1 MKAILWF
8 FCPFLAN
15 SVSAGRLE
23 LPANGLKGH
32 CLFNYRQ
39 ARDTSNGY
47 VVHWVAT
54 ASIVAGELIISIL
67 ELVKGELAVKSHRHA
82 HVFMP
87 QELADLA

>member
-32 CLFNYRQ
+32 CS
-39 ARDTSNGY
+39 T
-47 VVHWVAT
+47 
-54 ASIVAGELIISIL
+54 IELRTQIPCFKRI
-67 ELVKGELAVKSHRHA
+67 AFYHA
-82 HVFMP
+82 
-87 QELADLA
+87 LC